1 MAPSTPPTR
10 PSHLTHDEL
19 DAVSRQR
26 QDCAAVGRT
35 LRLERPIPA
44 APGARAVPAGPPGP
58 EEEDYQAEVAPR
70 DVRITPAAAALAD
83 ALHLHMD

>member
-26 QDCAAVGRT
+26 EDCAAVGRT

-44 APGARAVPAGPPGP
+44 APAVPAGPPSP
-58 EEEDYQAEVAPR
+58 EDDYSPEVAPPG

-83 ALHLHMD
+83 ALHLHLD